1 MVEVTISLSNLFKQ
15 QYVVNIDTKT
25 RVINS
30 DDRFTNGFQALQTES
45 YVLDPDMDTDSE
57 ALLDGFFE
65 GLAAEEVILE
75 PQPTPEEILEEARQ
89 QAEHIIAEAQAEA
102 LQIESESKRQAEMLF
117 ERTKLEGYKE
127 GASKLQDELLAKSDE
142 LNAKYQEKEQ
152 ALLADYEAKLDVL
165 EADMVDIMIR
175 VFNKVFHIQFDNKK
189 QILLHLIKDTLL
201 GIDAGK
207 EFVIRVSD
215 ANYKYVESHVADIK
229 EKIGNDVIIDVV
241 NDMTMNEEACVIETA
256 TGVYDCGIDM
266 VMTNLEK
273 DIRSLCR

>member
-1 MVEVTISLSNLFKQ
+1 M
-15 QYVVNIDTKT
+15 VNIETKT

-30 DDRFTNGFQALQTES
+30 DERFANGFTALQPDS
-45 YVLDPDMDTDSE
+45 YSVDMDSE
-57 ALLDGFFE
+57 ELLDGVFE
-65 GLAAEEVILE
+65 GLAAEEILVE

-89 QAEHIIAEAQAEA
+89 QAEHIVVEAQAEA
-102 LQIESESKRQAEMLF
+102 LKITNESKRQAEMLF

-127 GASKLQDELLAKSDE
+127 GASKLQDELIAKSDE
-142 LNAKYQEKEQ
+142 LNAKYKEREQ
-152 ALLADYEAKLDVL
+152 ALNADYEAKLDTL
-165 EADMVDIMIR
+165 ESDLVDIMIR

-207 EFVIRVSD
+207 NFVIRVSES
-215 ANYKYVESHVADIK
+215 NYKYVESHVADIK
-229 EKIGNDVIIDVV
+229 EKIGNDVTIDVV
-241 NDMTMNEEACVIETA
+241 NDMTMEENDCIIETA
-256 TGVYDCGIDM
+256 TGLYNCGIDM

>member
-1 MVEVTISLSNLFKQ
+1 MNVE
-15 QYVVNIDTKT
+15 TKT

-30 DDRFTNGFQALQTES
+30 DDRFTGFQALRADTYVVDES
-45 YVLDPDMDTDSE
+45 NEDFEDE
-57 ALLDGFFE
+57 FFE
-65 GLAAEEVILE
+65 GLEAEEVFLE
-75 PQPTPEEILEEARQ
+75 PQPTPEEILEEARM
-89 QAEHIIAEAQAEA
+89 QAEHIVAEAQAEA
-102 LQIESESKRQAEMLF
+102 LAINREAKRQADMLF

-127 GASKLQDELLAKSDE
+127 GASKLQDELMAKSAE
-142 LNAKYQEKEQ
+142 YEQKYKEKEQ
-152 ALLADYEAKLDVL
+152 VLWSEYEEKLDTL

-175 VFNKVFHIQFDNKK
+175 VFNKVFHIQFDNKR

-207 EFVIRVSD
+207 NFVIRVSEN
-215 ANYKYVESHVADIK
+215 NYKYVESHVADIK
-229 EKIGNDVIIDVV
+229 EKIGNDVTIDVV
-241 NDMTMNEEACVIETA
+241 NDMTMGEESCIIETA

>member
-1 MVEVTISLSNLFKQ
+1 MVNVE
-15 QYVVNIDTKT
+15 TKT

-30 DDRFTNGFQALQTES
+30 DDRFTGFQALQAES
-45 YVLDPDMDTDSE
+45 YIVDESAENMQNV
-57 ALLDGFFE
+57 FME
-65 GLAAEEVILE
+65 GLNAEEIILE
-75 PQPTPEEILEEARQ
+75 PQPTPEEILEEARL

-102 LQIESESKRQAEMLF
+102 LTIQREAKRQADMLF

-127 GASKLQDELLAKSDE
+127 GASKLQDELIAKSAE
-142 LNAKYQEKEQ
+142 YERKYKEKEQ
-152 ALLADYEAKLDVL
+152 VLWAEYEEKLDTL
-165 EADMVDIMIR
+165 EVDLVDIMIR
-175 VFNKVFHIQFDNKK
+175 VFQKVFHIQFDNKR

-207 EFVIRVSD
+207 NFVIRVSD

-229 EKIGNDVIIDVV
+229 EKLGNDVTIDVV
-241 NDMTMNEEACVIETA
+241 NDMAMGEESCIIETA

>member
-1 MVEVTISLSNLFKQ
+1 MSNLYKY
-15 QYVVNIDTKT
+15 QYLVSDGEKT

-30 DDRFTNGFQALQTES
+30 DALFLSANPDAKLDETE
-45 YVLDPDMDTDSE
+45 TDAE
-57 ALLDGFFE
+57 ALLDGVFE
-65 GLAAEEVILE
+65 GLKAEEVILE
-75 PQPTPEEILEEARQ
+75 PQPSTDEILAQAHKE
-89 QAEHIIAEAQAEA
+89 AEHIIAQAQAEA
-102 LQIESESKRQAEMLF
+102 IQITREAKRQADLLH
-117 ERTKLEGYKE
+117 ERTKLEAYRDGV
-127 GASKLQDELLAKSDE
+127 SKLQDEILEKTEE
-142 LNAKYQEKEQ
+142 LNVKYKEKED
-152 ALLADYEAKLDVL
+152 ALWAEYEGKLEELETNIVDV
-165 EADMVDIMIR
+165 VIQ

-189 QILLHLIKDTLL
+189 QILLQLIKDTLL

-229 EKIGNDVIIDVV
+229 EKIGNDVTIDVV
-241 NDMTMNEEACVIETA
+241 NDMTMDEEACIIETA

>member
-1 MVEVTISLSNLFKQ
+1 MNVE
-15 QYVVNIDTKT
+15 TKT

-30 DDRFTNGFQALQTES
+30 DDRFTGFQTLQAETYAVDES
-45 YVLDPDMDTDSE
+45 RGEFSAEFV
-57 ALLDGFFE
+57 E
-65 GLAAEEVILE
+65 GLAAEEVFLE
-75 PQPTPEEILEEARQ
+75 PQPTPEDILAEAHM
-89 QAEHIIAEAQAEA
+89 QAEYIIAEAQAEA
-102 LQIESESKRQAEMLF
+102 LNINKEAKRQADMLF

-127 GASKLQDELLAKSDE
+127 GASKLQDELLAKSAE
-142 LNAKYQEKEQ
+142 YERKYKEKEQ
-152 ALLADYEAKLDVL
+152 ALWIEYEQKLDVL

-175 VFNKVFHIQFDNKK
+175 VFNKVFHIQFDNKR

-207 EFVIRVSD
+207 NFVIRVSD

-229 EKIGNDVIIDVV
+229 EKLGNDVTIDVV
-241 NDMTMNEEACVIETA
+241 NDMTMGEESCIIETA

>member
-1 MVEVTISLSNLFKQ
+1 MSNLFKQ
-15 QYVVNIDTKT
+15 QYLVNVETKA

-30 DDRFTNGFQALQTES
+30 DEKFTSGFQALQADS
-45 YVLDPDMDTDSE
+45 YIVDTDSE
-57 ALLDGFFE
+57 ELLDGFFE
-65 GLAAEEVILE
+65 GLAAEEVIME

-89 QAEHIIAEAQAEA
+89 QAEYILAEAKTEA
-102 LQIESESKRQAEMLF
+102 LQITSESKRQAEMLF

-127 GASKLQDELLAKSDE
+127 GASKLQDELITKSQE
-142 LNAKYQEKEQ
+142 YEQKYKEKEK
-152 ALLADYEAKLDVL
+152 ALWAEYEEKLDVL

-175 VFNKVFHIQFDNKK
+175 VFNKVFHIQFDNKR

-207 EFVIRVSD
+207 NFVIRVSD

-229 EKIGNDVIIDVV
+229 EKLGNDVTIDVV
-241 NDMTMNEEACVIETA
+241 NDMSMNEEACIIETA

>member
-15 QYVVNIDTKT
+15 QYLVNVETKA

-30 DDRFTNGFQALQTES
+30 DDKFTSGFQALQADS
-45 YVLDPDMDTDSE
+45 YVVDTDSE

-65 GLAAEEVILE
+65 GLAAEEVIME

-89 QAEHIIAEAQAEA
+89 QAEHILAEAQAEA
-102 LQIESESKRQAEMLF
+102 LQITRDSKKQADMLF

-127 GASKLQDELLAKSDE
+127 GASKLQDELIAKSQE
-142 LNAKYQEKEQ
+142 YEQKYKEKEQ
-152 ALLADYEAKLDVL
+152 ALWAEYEEKLDAL
-165 EADMVDIMIR
+165 ESDMVDIMIR
-175 VFNKVFHIQFDNKK
+175 VFNKVFHIQFDNKR

-207 EFVIRVSD
+207 NFVIRVSE

-229 EKIGNDVIIDVV
+229 EKIGNDVTIDVV
-241 NDMTMNEEACVIETA
+241 NDMSMEEEACIIETA

>member
-15 QYVVNIDTKT
+15 QYLVNVETKA

-30 DDRFTNGFQALQTES
+30 DERFTSGFQALQADS
-45 YVLDPDMDTDSE
+45 YMVDPDSE
-57 ALLDGFFE
+57 EYSDGFFE
-65 GLAAEEVILE
+65 GLDTEEVYVE
-75 PQPTPEEILEEARQ
+75 PQPTPEEILEEARLE
-89 QAEHIIAEAQAEA
+89 AEHIIAEAQAKA
-102 LQIESESKRQAEMLF
+102 LQITSDSKRQAEMLF

-127 GASKLQDELLAKSDE
+127 GASKLQDELIAKSQE
-142 LNAKYQEKEQ
+142 YEQKYNEKEQ
-152 ALLADYEAKLDVL
+152 ALWAEYEEKLDAL
-165 EADMVDIMIR
+165 ESDMVDIMIR

-207 EFVIRVSD
+207 NFVIRVSD

-229 EKIGNDVIIDVV
+229 EKIGNDVTIDVV
-241 NDMTMNEEACVIETA
+241 NDMSMSEEACIIETA

>member
-1 MVEVTISLSNLFKQ
+1 MSNLFKQ
-15 QYVVNIDTKT
+15 QYLVNVETKA

-30 DDRFTNGFQALQTES
+30 DERFTSGFQALQADS
-45 YVLDPDMDTDSE
+45 YMVDPDSE
-57 ALLDGFFE
+57 EYSDGFFE
-65 GLAAEEVILE
+65 GLDTEEVYVE
-75 PQPTPEEILEEARQ
+75 PQPTPEEILEEARLE
-89 QAEHIIAEAQAEA
+89 AEHIIAEAQAKA
-102 LQIESESKRQAEMLF
+102 LQITSDSKRQAEMLF

-127 GASKLQDELLAKSDE
+127 GASKLQDELIAKAQE
-142 LNAKYQEKEQ
+142 YEQKYNEKEQ
-152 ALLADYEAKLDVL
+152 ALWAEYEEKLDAL
-165 EADMVDIMIR
+165 ESDMVDIMIR

-207 EFVIRVSD
+207 NFVIRVSD

-229 EKIGNDVIIDVV
+229 EKIGNDVTIDVV
-241 NDMTMNEEACVIETA
+241 NDMSMSEEACIIETA